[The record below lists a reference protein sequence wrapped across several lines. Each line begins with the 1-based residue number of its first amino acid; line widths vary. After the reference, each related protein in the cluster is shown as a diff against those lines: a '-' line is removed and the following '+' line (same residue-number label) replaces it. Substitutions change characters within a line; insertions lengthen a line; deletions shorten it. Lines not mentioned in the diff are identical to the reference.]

1 MHVEWRY
8 RDDASHI
15 SKMDRTIK
23 MIQNDLDH
31 LVRHLQVVVSGLCV
45 HFSLI
50 VAPIRSGSF
59 DLDCGIEERLMT

>member
-23 MIQNDLDH
+23 MIQNDLYH
-31 LVRHLQVVVSGLCV
+31 LVRHPQVVVSGLCV

-50 VAPIRSGSF
+50 VA
-59 DLDCGIEERLMT
+59 LV